1 MPLRTRNRGSKKH
14 RSAATMRTRMSR
26 GWMGVLAVAV
36 ASDVGVESRLTGGA
50 SAKSQQHEV
59 EPQRSEDKMDA
70 SELEAWTLVDRAAGA
85 TFWDHYDF
93 FTARVSGD
101 VRV

>member
-1 MPLRTRNRGSKKH
+1 
-14 RSAATMRTRMSR
+14 MSR
-26 GWMGVLAVAV
+26 GWMGVLVVAV
-36 ASDVGVESRLTGGA
+36 ASDVGVESRVTGGA
-50 SAKSQQHEV
+50 IARSHQHEVAEV

-70 SELEAWTLVDRAAGA
+70 REVEAWTLVDRAAGA

-93 FTARVSGD
+93 FTARVSGH

>member
-1 MPLRTRNRGSKKH
+1 
-14 RSAATMRTRMSR
+14 MRTRMSR
-26 GWMGVLAVAV
+26 VWMGVLAVAV
-36 ASDVGVESRLTGGA
+36 ARDVGVESRVTGGA
-50 SAKSQQHEV
+50 IARTHQHEV

-70 SELEAWTLVDRAAGA
+70 REVEAWTLVDRAAGA

-93 FTARVSGD
+93 FTARVSGH